1 MQIKE
6 VLDKTIKFFQE
17 KGFES
22 PRLHAELLLAHSLKL
37 ERIQL
42 YLKFEQIL
50 KEEELSAAREL
61 VRRHVQGEPV
71 AYILG
76 ERGFFGHIFK
86 VGPGVLIPRPETE
99 HLVEEAIEWMKKNS
113 LEKYAVVD
121 LGCGSGCIGLSILK
135 ANPHA
140 VLVAVDIS
148 KVALRYAKENA
159 EALGVLERCRFL
171 LADAEDAEPVM
182 AKLKEEGFDKIHLL
196 LSNPPYISEN
206 DTEVQKS
213 VKDFEPGEALFA
225 KEEGLE
231 KLRKWSERYLPFLSE
246 PSLMLMEMGY
256 QQGSEMKKHF
266 DDLKLKSVTIK
277 KDLSGHDRIIRGE
290 IHG

>member
-1 MQIKE
+1 MTIKE
-6 VLDKTIKFFQE
+6 VLDKTIKFFKE
-17 KGFES
+17 KDFES
-22 PRLHAELLLAHSLKL
+22 PRLHAELLLAHALKL

-42 YLKFEQIL
+42 YLKFEQPM
-50 KEEELSAAREL
+50 KEDEVSAAREL

-99 HLVEEAIEWMKKNS
+99 HLVEEALAWMEQNPQERFS
-113 LEKYAVVD
+113 VVD
-121 LGCGSGCIGLSILK
+121 LGCGSGCIGLSVLK
-135 ANPHA
+135 ANPKA
-140 VLVAVDIS
+140 FLVAVDIS
-148 KVALRYAKENA
+148 EVALNFAKENA
-159 EALGVLERCRFL
+159 LALGVSERCRFL
-171 LADAEDAEPVM
+171 LADAEEVGQIM
-182 AKLKEEGFDKIHLL
+182 NELKNEGFEKIDIL
-196 LSNPPYISEN
+196 LSNPPYISET
-206 DTEVQKS
+206 DAMVQKS
-213 VKDFEPGEALFA
+213 VKDFEPAEALFA

-231 KLRKWSERYLPFLSE
+231 KLRKWSKLYSSYLANPG
-246 PSLMLMEMGY
+246 LMLMEMGY

-266 DDLKLKSVTIK
+266 DDLKFKAVAIK